1 MNDVMYRVYN
11 MNEKNKYTND
21 IIETIDTIDIN
32 DIQNLSSIIKGS
44 YKGRHESRDFNYFN
58 IYNKNKLKQKEYN
71 IEEKS
76 DNSNR
81 SDTPSSKE
89 AMSSPSSKSE
99 NNYKRYIN
107 SNSNTPKSISRN
119 SSSSKSILELT
130 PKSINNIN
138 IKNIEIE
145 KKINREDN
153 RDSEKQLLRI
163 LKNHN
168 NVTKKSIDLRG
179 YL

>member
-44 YKGRHESRDFNYFN
+44 YKGRDINYFN

-81 SDTPSSKE
+81 SATPSSKRV
-89 AMSSPSSKSE
+89 MSSSKSE
-99 NNYKRYIN
+99 NNYNRYIN

-130 PKSINNIN
+130 PKSINNIS

-145 KKINREDN
+145 KKIKREDN